1 MTVTRSDT
9 CPSTE
14 PHEEMTTDDVRIAF
28 RSWLVERAEALERF
42 TELPTDVE
50 GIFATLSAMQREL
63 YDAGWI
69 RLGWPQQLGGLGG
82 DAILRAVVSEELA
95 AAGYPP
101 PFSFATQEVL
111 GPAVARFAPADLRE
125 QVMPRLLRGDESW
138 CQGFSEPGAGS
149 DLASLRTKAVDAGDH
164 WIVTGE
170 KIWTSWAQFADRCL
184 LLTRTG
190 APDSA
195 HRGITALFVD
205 MDTPG
210 ITVSPLTAI
219 TGEAD
224 FSSLFFDEVRIPK
237 ARTLGEVGG
246 GWAVAM
252 FILNCERGAAAW
264 QRQAW
269 MRWRLERLVA
279 EAPSLEPTQLGE
291 AFELVS
297 ALRLLSRR
305 TLRALNAGENLGVL
319 PSFDKYM
326 MSTAEKFLFDTALTA
341 MPDTLLIGGDRTAHD
356 WRTDYLY
363 SRASSIYGGAKEI
376 QRNIISERILGL
388 PREK

>member
-1 MTVTRSDT
+1 MTMIQPALRSDMSIDELRT
-9 CPSTE
+9 
-14 PHEEMTTDDVRIAF
+14 AF
-28 RSWLVERAEALERF
+28 RSWLAERADTLEQFR
-42 TELPTDVE
+42 ELPTDVD
-50 GIFATLSAMQREL
+50 GIFSTLSKMQREL
-63 YDAGWI
+63 YEAGWI
-69 RLGWPQQLGGLGG
+69 RLGWPAELGGCGG
-82 DAILRAVVSEELA
+82 VTALRAVVSEELA

-111 GPAVARFAPADLRE
+111 GPAIARYAQPELATEVL
-125 QVMPRLLRGDESW
+125 PRLLRGEESW

-164 WIVTGE
+164 WVVDGE
-170 KIWTSWAQFADRCL
+170 KIWTSWAQFADRCIV
-184 LLTRTG
+184 LTRTG

-210 ITVSPLTAI
+210 ITVSQLVAI

-224 FSSLFFDEVRIPK
+224 FSSLHFDNVQVPK
-237 ARTLGEVGG
+237 SRMLGDVDG
-246 GWAVAM
+246 GWAIAM
-252 FILNCERGAAAW
+252 FILSCERGAAAW

-269 MRWRLERLVA
+269 MRWRLDRLVA
-279 EAPSLEPTQLGE
+279 DAPGLTAARAGE
-291 AFELVS
+291 AFELIS

-305 TLRALNAGENLGVL
+305 TLRSLSAGKDLGVL
-319 PSFDKYM
+319 PSFDKYL
-326 MSTAEKFLFDTALTA
+326 MSTAEKLLFDSALEA
-341 MPDTLLIGGDRTAHD
+341 MPETVLFRNDRESKD

-376 QRNIISERILGL
+376 QRNVIAERILGL

>member
-1 MTVTRSDT
+1 MTTIQSALRSDMSIDELRT
-9 CPSTE
+9 
-14 PHEEMTTDDVRIAF
+14 AF
-28 RSWLVERAEALERF
+28 RSWLTERADALEQFR
-42 TELPTDVE
+42 ELPTDVD
-50 GIFATLSAMQREL
+50 GIFSTLSKMQREL
-63 YDAGWI
+63 YEAGWI
-69 RLGWPQQLGGLGG
+69 RLGWPVELGGLGG
-82 DAILRAVVSEELA
+82 VTALRAVVSEELA
-95 AAGYPP
+95 ATGYPP

-111 GPAVARFAPADLRE
+111 GPAIARYARTDLANE
-125 QVMPRLLRGDESW
+125 VLPRLLRGDESW

-164 WIVTGE
+164 WVVNGE
-170 KIWTSWAQFADRCL
+170 KVWTSWAQFADRCIV
-184 LLTRTG
+184 LTRTG

-210 ITVSPLTAI
+210 ITVSPLVAI

-224 FSSLFFDEVRIPK
+224 FSSLHFDNVKVPK
-237 ARTLGEVGG
+237 ARTLGDVDG
-246 GWAVAM
+246 GWAIAM
-252 FILNCERGAAAW
+252 FILSCERGAAAW

-269 MRWRLERLVA
+269 MRWRLDRLVA
-279 EAPSLEPTQLGE
+279 DAPGLTDARAGE
-291 AFELVS
+291 AFELIS

-305 TLRALNAGENLGVL
+305 TLRSLSAGKDLGVL
-319 PSFDKYM
+319 PSFDKYL
-326 MSTAEKFLFDTALTA
+326 MSTAEKFLFDSALEA
-341 MPDTLLIGGDRTAHD
+341 MPETVLFANDRESKD

-376 QRNIISERILGL
+376 QRNVIAERILGL

>member
-1 MTVTRSDT
+1 MTTIQSALRSDMSIDELRT
-9 CPSTE
+9 
-14 PHEEMTTDDVRIAF
+14 AF
-28 RSWLVERAEALERF
+28 RSWLTERADALEQFR
-42 TELPTDVE
+42 ELPTDVD
-50 GIFATLSAMQREL
+50 GIFSTLSKMQREL
-63 YDAGWI
+63 YEAGWI
-69 RLGWPQQLGGLGG
+69 RLGWPVELGGLGG
-82 DAILRAVVSEELA
+82 VTALRAVVSEELA

-111 GPAVARFAPADLRE
+111 GPAIARYARTDLANEVLR
-125 QVMPRLLRGDESW
+125 RLLRGDESW

-164 WIVTGE
+164 WVVNGE
-170 KIWTSWAQFADRCL
+170 KVWTSWAQFADRCIV
-184 LLTRTG
+184 LTRTG

-210 ITVSPLTAI
+210 ITVSPLVAI

-224 FSSLFFDEVRIPK
+224 FSSLHFDDVKVPK
-237 ARTLGEVGG
+237 ARTLGDVDG
-246 GWAVAM
+246 GWAIAM
-252 FILNCERGAAAW
+252 FILSCERGAAAW

-269 MRWRLERLVA
+269 MRWRLDRLVA
-279 EAPSLEPTQLGE
+279 DAPGLTDARAGE
-291 AFELVS
+291 AFELIS

-305 TLRALNAGENLGVL
+305 TLRSLSAGQDLGVL
-319 PSFDKYM
+319 PSFDKYL
-326 MSTAEKFLFDTALTA
+326 MSTAEKFLFDSALEA
-341 MPDTLLIGGDRTAHD
+341 MPETVLFDNDRESKD

-376 QRNIISERILGL
+376 QRNVIAERILGL

>member
-1 MTVTRSDT
+1 MTTIQSALRSDM
-9 CPSTE
+9 SIDE
-14 PHEEMTTDDVRIAF
+14 LRTDF
-28 RSWLVERAEALERF
+28 RSWLTERADALEQFR
-42 TELPTDVE
+42 ELPTDVD
-50 GIFATLSAMQREL
+50 GIFSTLSKMQREL
-63 YDAGWI
+63 YEAGWI
-69 RLGWPQQLGGLGG
+69 RLGWPVELGGLGG
-82 DAILRAVVSEELA
+82 VTALRAVVSEELA

-111 GPAVARFAPADLRE
+111 GPAIARYARTDLANE
-125 QVMPRLLRGDESW
+125 VLPRLLRGDESW

-149 DLASLRTKAVDAGDH
+149 DLASLRTKAVDVGDH
-164 WIVTGE
+164 WVVNGE
-170 KIWTSWAQFADRCL
+170 KVWTSWAQFADRCIV
-184 LLTRTG
+184 LTRTG

-210 ITVSPLTAI
+210 ITVSPLVAI

-224 FSSLFFDEVRIPK
+224 FSSLHFDNVKVPK
-237 ARTLGEVGG
+237 TRTLGDVDG
-246 GWAVAM
+246 GWAIAM
-252 FILNCERGAAAW
+252 FILSCERGAAAW

-269 MRWRLERLVA
+269 MRWRLDRLVA
-279 EAPSLEPTQLGE
+279 DAPVLSDARAGE
-291 AFELVS
+291 AFELIS

-305 TLRALNAGENLGVL
+305 TLRSLSAGNDLGVL
-319 PSFDKYM
+319 PSFDKYL
-326 MSTAEKFLFDTALTA
+326 MSTAEKFLFDSALEA
-341 MPDTLLIGGDRTAHD
+341 MPETVLFGNDRESKD

-376 QRNIISERILGL
+376 QRNVIAERILGL

>member
-1 MTVTRSDT
+1 MTTIQSALRSDM
-9 CPSTE
+9 SIDE
-14 PHEEMTTDDVRIAF
+14 LRTTF
-28 RSWLVERAEALERF
+28 RSWLTERADALEQFR
-42 TELPTDVE
+42 ELPTDVD
-50 GIFATLSAMQREL
+50 GIFSTLSKMQREL
-63 YDAGWI
+63 YEAGWI
-69 RLGWPQQLGGLGG
+69 RLGWPVELGGLGG
-82 DAILRAVVSEELA
+82 VTALRAVVSEELA

-111 GPAVARFAPADLRE
+111 GPAIARYAPTDLANE
-125 QVMPRLLRGDESW
+125 VLPRLLRGEESW

-164 WIVTGE
+164 WVVNGE
-170 KIWTSWAQFADRCL
+170 KIWTSWAQFADRCIV
-184 LLTRTG
+184 LTRTG

-210 ITVSPLTAI
+210 ITVSPLVAI

-224 FSSLFFDEVRIPK
+224 FSSLHFDNVKVPK
-237 ARTLGEVGG
+237 ARTLGDVDG
-246 GWAVAM
+246 GWAIAM
-252 FILNCERGAAAW
+252 FILSCERGAAAW

-269 MRWRLERLVA
+269 MRWRLDRLVA
-279 EAPSLEPTQLGE
+279 DAPGLTDARTGE
-291 AFELVS
+291 AFELIS

-305 TLRALNAGENLGVL
+305 TLRSLSAGKDLGVL
-319 PSFDKYM
+319 PSFDKYL
-326 MSTAEKFLFDTALTA
+326 MSTAEKFLFDSALEA
-341 MPDTLLIGGDRTAHD
+341 MPETILFGNDRESKD

-376 QRNIISERILGL
+376 QRNVIAERILGL